1 GASLDHL
8 VGAGEQHRRHV
19 DAEQLRRLLV
29 EDEFE
34 LGRLHDWQI
43 GRFCPLE
50 DSADI
55 DADLTIA
62 VGNAR
67 AIAHQAADIDKF
79 AYWSRFASPDGLIGR
94 GELRKKHRDRQ
105 TGRRAVPA
113 GRRQRRCRSLDWY
126 WRYGL
131 RFAVRGRGQPALYPR
146 EWMLCSP
153 CWPD

>member
-1 GASLDHL
+1 MDGSLFLVNFDRTPAWHVDAERGPSTPSLDHL

-79 AYWSRFASPDGLIGR
+79 AYWVSRG
-94 GELRKKHRDRQ
+94 DR
-105 TGRRAVPA
+105 VS
-113 GRRQRRCRSLDWY
+113 RRQMD
-126 WRYGL
+126 
-131 RFAVRGRGQPALYPR
+131 
-146 EWMLCSP
+146 
-153 CWPD
+153 